1 MYNPKPIDTTGI
13 VLPPELLVLTERIA
27 ENVHD
32 VWAAGR
38 IAEGW
43 TWGETRSSEKK
54 TNPTLVPYDQLPDS
68 EKEYDRNTAL
78 ETLKLIIRLG
88 YRIIPAEDDQSLR
101 FLPLR
106 PASVSPPIS
115 RSPRTCLRSPYDGPP
130 RPWSGKS
137 VR

>member
-1 MYNPKPIDTTGI
+1 MYTPKPIDTSDI

-32 VWAAGR
+32 VWATGR

-68 EKEYDRNTAL
+68 EKEYDRNSAL
-78 ETLKLIIRLG
+78 ETLKLIVKLG
-88 YRIIPAEDDQSLR
+88 YRITA
-101 FLPLR
+101 
-106 PASVSPPIS
+106 
-115 RSPRTCLRSPYDGPP
+115 GPEAQP
-130 RPWSGKS
+130 KTA
-137 VR
+137 